1 VYRDSGECNGGAHIM
16 KLMPHEQ
23 EREVTLVESKSNR
36 RRRPRVSGQFG
47 LIYSGMDKGQ
57 IVMGDGQVLNLSR
70 EGFGIRADRWLK
82 PGMELA
88 LFIELPDSDEP
99 LCISEALVTWVTEGR
114 FGVSLRTLRLED
126 QNRLRFFLWA
136 HEQQKPVLQS
146 VGIDFTI

>member
-1 VYRDSGECNGGAHIM
+1 M

-23 EREVTLVESKSNR
+23 ERELTLVESKSNR
-36 RRRPRVSGQFG
+36 RRQPRVGGQFG

-57 IVMGDGQVLNLSR
+57 IMMGDGQVLNLSR
-70 EGFGIRADRWLK
+70 EGIGIRADRWLK

-99 LCISEALVTWVTEGR
+99 LCISEALVSWVNKGH

-136 HEQQKPVLQS
+136 HEQQKPSQHS
-146 VGIDFTI
+146 EDIDSTTT